1 MTDGGA
7 RPERV
12 LVMCTANQCRS
23 PLATALLRRRL
34 DERGLSVE
42 VLGAGLGEAG
52 HPATAP
58 TVEAAARVG
67 LDLRD
72 HRSRTV
78 TPELL
83 AGADL
88 LVTMERMHVREAVVL
103 HPDVWR
109 TAFPLPDLVRRA
121 EKVDPRPAGESL
133 RVYCGILGA
142 GRDRAAVMGA
152 SADDDVRDPTTD
164 PGVDHD
170 TTAALLDDLL
180 GRMVA
185 RVWPV

>member
-1 MTDGGA
+1 
-7 RPERV
+7 
-12 LVMCTANQCRS
+12 MCTANQCRS
-23 PLATALLRRRL
+23 PLAAALLRRHLAGRA
-34 DERGLSVE
+34 VE
-42 VLGAGLGEAG
+42 VLSAGLGEAG

-58 TVEAAARVG
+58 TVAAAAGRG

-78 TPELL
+78 TAELL

-103 HPDVWR
+103 HPEIWR

-121 EKVDPRPAGESL
+121 EKVEPRPADETL
-133 RVYCGILGA
+133 RIYCGILGA

-152 SADDDVRDPTTD
+152 SPDDDVRDPTTD

-170 TTAALLDDLL
+170 ATAALLDDLV

-185 RVWPV
+185 RVWPA